1 MNIKIFLFSLLTTI
15 AIAHIIEFIRVEI
28 IFKRYK
34 RILDNVG
41 KYNIICIFNKKK
53 PILKIEDL
61 SFKIYAYDI
70 SNWGRDI
77 VDWNKYKEVKKFLKV
92 LNIK

>member
-1 MNIKIFLFSLLTTI
+1 MKYFLFSLLTTI
-15 AIAHIIEFIRVEI
+15 ALAHIIEFIRVEI

-34 RILDNVG
+34 KILDNVC
-41 KYNIICIFNKKK
+41 KYNLVCILGKKS

-61 SFKIYAYDI
+61 SFKVYAYDI

-77 VDWNKYKEVKKFLKV
+77 VDWNKYKEVKKFLRA